1 MSMSSRRRPRIDVVG
16 HYDFTCP
23 HHAGRPAFHAGQRRT
38 VTEGR
43 MSFQF
48 AHMESWSRS
57 GGRGGKLTVA
67 EIVAEARRDPA
78 ASLHVESPR
87 PPAHVYGCGLDDLEQ
102 RHDAVV
108 DAARETLANG
118 KQRAIR
124 KDTAT
129 LFTCILSHPATPD
142 ECRSDPEAKA
152 TVKAWAQDSVK
163 WLRRDLEARGG
174 TLESVVMHTDESHIH
189 LHAYALHPSGHAD
202 RLHPGKLAKKD
213 AVAAALDSGH
223 DKKAANA
230 IGDKAY
236 VESLRGWQDSYSQD
250 VGLPHG
256 LTRLGPA
263 RRRLSRAEWMAEQ
276 AAAKSV
282 QQARTL
288 AKAATDAANT
298 ADDTRHQILEDAHK
312 KALLAASEA
321 NRKLQTASRAEAIAK
336 ESAITAQ
343 QVIEKAHQHR
353 NRILSDAHRD
363 LGRLRSFGMMLR
375 TFWDSL
381 RASAIRQRV
390 RKEVQVLIDRE
401 TEKAASALRRLRD
414 ESSRRMVVET
424 RLADAIRS
432 ARSLGRERDELRRD
446 RDRRVEQVSVALP
459 ENRPNFP

>member
-1 MSMSSRRRPRIDVVG
+1 
-16 HYDFTCP
+16 
-23 HHAGRPAFHAGQRRT
+23 
-38 VTEGR
+38 

-87 PPAHVYGCGLDDLEQ
+87 PPVHVYGCGLDDLEQ

-129 LFTCILSHPATPD
+129 LFSCILSHPATPD
-142 ECRSDPEAKA
+142 ECRNDPEAKA
-152 TVKAWAQDSVK
+152 AVKAWAQDSVK

-174 TLESVVMHTDESHIH
+174 TLESVVMHTDESHVH

-202 RLHPGKLAKKD
+202 RLHPGKVAKKEALAEAVD
-213 AVAAALDSGH
+213 AGH
-223 DKKAANA
+223 DRKTANA
-230 IGDKAY
+230 MGDKAY
-236 VESLRGWQDSYSQD
+236 VESLRSWQDSYSEQ

-288 AKAATDAANT
+288 AKVATDAANA
-298 ADDTRHQILEDAHK
+298 ADDTRHRILESAHE
-312 KALLAASEA
+312 KARLAASEA
-321 NRKLQTASRAEAIAK
+321 NRKLQTASRAEAVAK

-343 QVIEKAHQHR
+343 QVIEKAYQDR
-353 NRILSDAHRD
+353 DRILSDAHRD

-381 RASAIRQRV
+381 RASAIRQRI

-414 ESSRRMVVET
+414 ESLRRMAAET
-424 RLADAIRS
+424 RLANVVQAT
-432 ARSLGRERDELRRD
+432 RSLGRERDELRRE
-446 RDRRVEQVSVALP
+446 RDRRLKQASVPVP